1 MDYLGNTCL
10 NAFTYLMTMCVGFQ
24 MIKWNIW
31 GFQVSI
37 LEMGLFM
44 LLAETLFTFIS
55 RIFGKMEVEV
65 S

>member
-1 MDYLGNTCL
+1 MDIGTTCL
-10 NAFTYLMTMCVGFQ
+10 NAFTYLMTLCVGFQ
-24 MIKWNIW
+24 MYKFNVW

-37 LEMGLFM
+37 LEMGIFM